1 MRQWATLDP
10 KISISEA
17 EASEIFLHDWLF
29 PVLGFANGKPIINV
43 SLDSSVCELT
53 YSLGNTKLMTL
64 LGDLGSFP

>member
-29 PVLGFANGKPIINV
+29 QVLGFAKGQPIINV
-43 SLDSSVCELT
+43 SLDIALFV
-53 YSLGNTKLMTL
+53 NL
-64 LGDLGSFP
+64 LIHWGIKN

>member
-43 SLDSSVCELT
+43 SLDIALFV
-53 YSLGNTKLMTL
+53 N
-64 LGDLGSFP
+64 